1 MKKLFTLLVAMAA
14 ATFAFSQASLQGSVK
29 DAGGKPVDYANVI
42 LHAATDSSIVKVE
55 YTKEDGSYAMKGLRA
70 GEFWLEVSYVGLPT
84 FKSESFVLA
93 ADENKQLPEIA
104 LKAASAELS
113 EVTVTAKKPLVE
125 VRPDMTVFNV
135 EAAVNAVGNDA
146 LELMRRAPG
155 VVVDNNDNIMLL
167 GKSGVRI
174 FIDGKPSPLSSSDL
188 AQFLRN
194 IQATEIEAIEVITSP
209 SAKYEAE
216 GNAGIIN
223 IRMKK
228 DKSLGT
234 NGNLDLGYNV
244 AIHSRYNGSV
254 GLNHRNKDFNLFG
267 KYSYNEGN
275 NMSFQDFLRIQNNT
289 YFEQHARQRWGWTN
303 HNFRAGADFFI
314 NKQNTIGVLATGF
327 IGDFTSV
334 SNSSTDI
341 SNNTTGENL
350 QKLLA
355 RSENAG
361 DNNNINLN
369 TNYRFDNGK
378 GKTLNVDAD
387 YARFRNTRDSY
398 QPNRYF
404 DPSGQNLLDEVIF
417 GIKSPTDIDLMSL
430 KLDHE
435 RPLLGGQL
443 ATGAKVSYVVT
454 DNNFGFYNYV
464 DGESQYDPMLSNR
477 FEYTE
482 NINAVYAQYNRKL
495 GEKTN
500 LQAGLRLEHTHS
512 IGDLTSEQQTGND
525 KVTRDYVNLFPS
537 AGISRQ
543 LDPKNSIRLGYSYRV
558 DRPRYQDLNPFEFRL
573 DELTFQKGNPFLR
586 PQYTHNVELT
596 HTFNYRFNTTL
607 SYAYTTDLMSQITDT
622 LSGKRAFISQQNLD
636 NQKVISLNFSAP
648 FSIAKWW
655 NVFANASVYNTT
667 NKAYFEEGKT
677 VDISRTS
684 FNIYQ
689 QHTFTLSKALTF
701 EMSGWYNSPGI
712 WGGNFASDAM
722 WAMDA
727 GLSAKVLQGRGR
739 FKVSVSDIFIS
750 QRWRGVNNFGDLYM
764 DASGGWESRQLRAN
778 FSYNFGN
785 QNVKQSRRRQTGIED
800 EKNRVGSDNSN

>member
-1 MKKLFTLLVAMAA
+1 M
-14 ATFAFSQASLQGSVK
+14 
-29 DAGGKPVDYANVI
+29 
-42 LHAATDSSIVKVE
+42 
-55 YTKEDGSYAMKGLRA
+55 
-70 GEFWLEVSYVGLPT
+70 
-84 FKSESFVLA
+84 
-93 ADENKQLPEIA
+93 
-104 LKAASAELS
+104 
-113 EVTVTAKKPLVE
+113 
-125 VRPDMTVFNV
+125 
-135 EAAVNAVGNDA
+135 
-146 LELMRRAPG
+146 
-155 VVVDNNDNIMLL
+155 
-167 GKSGVRI
+167 
-174 FIDGKPSPLSSSDL
+174 
-188 AQFLRN
+188 
-194 IQATEIEAIEVITSP
+194 
-209 SAKYEAE
+209 
-216 GNAGIIN
+216 
-223 IRMKK
+223 
-228 DKSLGT
+228 
-234 NGNLDLGYNV
+234 
-244 AIHSRYNGSV
+244 
-254 GLNHRNKDFNLFG
+254 
-267 KYSYNEGN
+267 
-275 NMSFQDFLRIQNNT
+275 
-289 YFEQHARQRWGWTN
+289 
-303 HNFRAGADFFI
+303 
-314 NKQNTIGVLATGF
+314 
-327 IGDFTSV
+327 
-334 SNSSTDI
+334 
-341 SNNTTGENL
+341 
-350 QKLLA
+350 
-355 RSENAG
+355 
-361 DNNNINLN
+361 
-369 TNYRFDNGK
+369 
-378 GKTLNVDAD
+378 
-387 YARFRNTRDSY
+387 
-398 QPNRYF
+398 
-404 DPSGQNLLDEVIF
+404 
-417 GIKSPTDIDLMSL
+417 
-430 KLDHE
+430 
-435 RPLLGGQL
+435 
-443 ATGAKVSYVVT
+443 
-454 DNNFGFYNYV
+454 
-464 DGESQYDPMLSNR
+464 
-477 FEYTE
+477 
-482 NINAVYAQYNRKL
+482 
-495 GEKTN
+495 
-500 LQAGLRLEHTHS
+500 
-512 IGDLTSEQQTGND
+512 
-525 KVTRDYVNLFPS
+525 TRDYVNLFPS

-778 FSYNFGN
+778 FSYSFGN